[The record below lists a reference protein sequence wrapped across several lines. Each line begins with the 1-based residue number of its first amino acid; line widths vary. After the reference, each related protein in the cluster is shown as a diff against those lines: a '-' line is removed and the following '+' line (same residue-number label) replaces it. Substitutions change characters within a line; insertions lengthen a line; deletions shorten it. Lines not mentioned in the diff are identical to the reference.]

1 MFNTP
6 FTQPQQI
13 FAAWQAMMAG
23 QTDQLEQLTSQ
34 MADAEKTAMSR
45 ANEAI
50 DEYAK
55 LMKASLRYNQQLM
68 TAWRTQFV
76 DNTKNAVETATTAT
90 QAVVENITPEA

>member
-34 MADAEKTAMSR
+34 MAEAEQTAMSR
-45 ANEAI
+45 MNEAI

-68 TAWRTQFV
+68 TAWRDQFV
-76 DNTKNAVETATTAT
+76 DAQKSAVETTKN
-90 QAVVENITPEA
+90 VVENITPEA